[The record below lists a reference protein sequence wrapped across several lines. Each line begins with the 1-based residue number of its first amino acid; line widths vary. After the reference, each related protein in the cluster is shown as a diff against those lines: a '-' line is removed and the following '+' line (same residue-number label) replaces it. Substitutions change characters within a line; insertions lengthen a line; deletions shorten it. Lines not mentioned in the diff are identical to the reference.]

1 MDDQQDAPQAPF
13 DQAAKDVFPLLEILT
28 SEAEEAGQDALLAVA
43 AEAHDQVDRGRPE
56 PVPLFDLDVLGIEKE
71 GQQVGIERARVAQ
84 LQLFEEFSGDG
95 FQVLFGSG
103 QTDAAEGRLSGVERA
118 AGSQQGEHQ
127 GLGLLG
133 VIALIGGRQK
143 GGAKAARAR
152 ARAGAAPRALPR
164 AARAQEVR
172 APRPRRRRR
181 PSARSCAKGLARP
194 ARRRR

>member
-1 MDDQQDAPQAPF
+1 EAQGNGQQTGEVVVDHQQDASQAAF
-13 DQAAKDVFPLLEILT
+13 DQAAQDVFPLLEVLA

-118 AGSQQGEHQ
+118 AGSQQGEQ
-127 GLGLLG
+127 QDLGLLG
-133 VIALIGGRQK
+133 VIALIGRRQK

-152 ARAGAAPRALPR
+152 ARDLDLYRDGAQLQGTR
-164 AARAQEVR
+164 VR
-172 APRPRRRRR
+172 AIDLNGVRA
-181 PSARSCAKGLARP
+181 SQISL
-194 ARRRR
+194 